1 MRTRIATR
9 NSAKGK
15 GMRRT
20 SRIVKNRRTKARAY
34 AALKAKKDGV
44 VRSIQ

>member
-15 GMRRT
+15 GMNRT
-20 SRIVKNRRTKARAY
+20 SRMMKNKKSKARAY
-34 AALKAKKDGV
+34 AALKSKKDI
-44 VRSIQ
+44 VRTIR

>member
-15 GMRRT
+15 GMRKT
-20 SRIVKNRRTKARAY
+20 SKMMKHKSAKAKAY
-34 AALKAKKDGV
+34 ATFKRKL
-44 VRSIQ
+44 SIASS

>member
-15 GMRRT
+15 GMRKT
-20 SRIVKNRRTKARAY
+20 AKMVKNKRTKVRAY

-44 VRSIQ
+44 VRSVQ